1 MKLFK
6 TIAVMISMMTAYVQG
21 YEVLD
26 TNYVEYIEKEIL
38 VYSNNVKVDH
48 DKYEETLKKIEL
60 IENVDTSVY
69 YSRTLNKAN
78 TAKVVREME
87 NNGKYYGSS
96 KFSSAKHAYQITKP
110 TLRFILRMAHKKG
123 QLKHINLKNWS
134 VRKNQDSLF
143 HFYMNYNRKISEP
156 HLPTS
161 NIITDYLVW
170 QTGAGK
176 NGLRNYIRIV
186 NGETELKTKKINV
199 LRNNM
204 RKVDYA
210 KYERYNYNKALTLI
224 HELDLQVDKA
234 YIPSYRKRMTYNEMR
249 VFLYKFIP
257 ELKDIIL
264 NESKTT
270 LVKIW
275 LNANICKIKR
285 VVDKVV

>member
-1 MKLFK
+1 MIFMLSTYLQGETLNEDYISNMQEEMK
-6 TIAVMISMMTAYVQG
+6 I
-21 YEVLD
+21 
-26 TNYVEYIEKEIL
+26 
-38 VYSNNVKVDH
+38 YSNDVKVSH
-48 DKYEETLKKIEL
+48 EQYEKILEKVNT
-60 IENVDTSVY
+60 IENVDTNVF
-69 YSRTLNKAN
+69 YSRTLNKKN

-96 KFSSAKHAYQITKP
+96 KYSSAKHAYQITKP

-123 QLKHINLKNWS
+123 QLKHITLKNWS

-143 HFYMNYNRKISEP
+143 HFYMNYNRKIAEP

-176 NGLRNYIRIV
+176 GGLRNYIKVV
-186 NGETELKTKKINV
+186 NGETELKTKKIKV
-199 LRNNM
+199 LKNNM

-210 KYERYNYNKALTLI
+210 KYERYNYDKALTLI
-224 HELDLQVDKA
+224 HELDLKVDKV
-234 YIPSYRKRMTYNEMR
+234 YIPSHRKRMTYNEMR